1 MKALLR
7 YFLRGCLALL
17 PVATTVYIAF
27 LIVAKIDQWV
37 PIGIPGLGFVSA
49 LAIITLVGFLTSN
62 VVGRAFFD
70 ATDRFLARLPLAKLV
85 YTSIRDLVSAF
96 VGEKRRFDRPVAVTL
111 VPGSRIRV
119 LGFITRDRIE
129 PVGGRDS
136 VAVYFPQSYN
146 FAGFLAIVPRDQ
158 IEPLSGAP
166 TDLMTFIVSG
176 GISGLGIEP
185 EPVRSNAPNRPSG
198 GTLLGVGP
206 RKDGG

>member
-17 PVATTVYIAF
+17 PVATTLYIAF
-27 LIVAKIDQWV
+27 LIVATVDRWV
-37 PIGIPGLGFVSA
+37 PVGIPGLGFA
-49 LAIITLVGFLTSN
+49 LALVIITLVGFLTSN
-62 VVGRAFFD
+62 VVGRAAFD
-70 ATDRFLARLPLAKLV
+70 AADRFLARVPLAKLV
-85 YTSIRDLVSAF
+85 YTSIRDLISAF
-96 VGEKRRFDRPVAVTL
+96 VGEKRRFDRPVSVAL
-111 VPGSRIRV
+111 VPGSAIRM
-119 LGFITRDRIE
+119 LGFITRDRVE
-129 PVGGRDS
+129 PIGGRDA

-158 IEPLSGAP
+158 IEPLVTPP

-185 EPVRSNAPNRPSG
+185 EPVKSHSPGRPS

-206 RKDGG
+206 KKGDS